1 MISRQLKRMEG
12 LGMGDVI
19 HEKLK
24 AKAAQTLE
32 SIVLEGDSTRPPF
45 GFIKDELTEYIIGV
59 DLSKS
64 EDQSVITRIDKDGGI
79 THELRHTYRKDEQEE
94 RT

>member
-1 MISRQLKRMEG
+1 MEG
-12 LGMGDVI
+12 WVM

-24 AKAAQTLE
+24 AKAALTLE
-32 SIVLEGDSTRPPF
+32 RIVLEGDSTRPPI

-64 EDQSVITRIDKDGGI
+64 EDQSVTTKIGKDGEI
-79 THELRHTYRKDEQEE
+79 MHELQ
-94 RT
+94 